1 LHLVQLR
8 GALMRRLIAGPG
20 ATPADWQAVAVSQTE
35 DAIAVI
41 LATPVMIDAYRSGVP
56 ANGKPFPD
64 GSKIAKIHW
73 VPARWTDRALKDWHR
88 CGGRTSAG
96 DKPEGPPRGR

>member
-1 LHLVQLR
+1 
-8 GALMRRLIAGPG
+8 MRRLIAGPG
-20 ATPADWQAVAVSQTE
+20 AAPADWQAVAVSQTE

-64 GSKIAKIHW
+64 GSKIAQI
-73 VPARWTDRALKDWHR
+73 RWKPKK
-88 CGGRTSAG
+88 SAEAPTPTTMP
-96 DKPEGPPRGR
+96 DTLRDVDFR